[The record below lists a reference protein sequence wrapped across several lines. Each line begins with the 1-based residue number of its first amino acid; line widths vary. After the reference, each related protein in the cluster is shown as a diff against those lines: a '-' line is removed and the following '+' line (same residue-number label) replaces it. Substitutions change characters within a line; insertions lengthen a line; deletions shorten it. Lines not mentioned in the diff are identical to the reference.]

1 MPWYDTQGKLQ
12 AFIPGETST
21 TFPLSPAGLVFPG
34 DPNVPKTLAPT
45 RYNNFA
51 PRIGLAYSPGFS
63 DGALGKI
70 FGGPGKTS
78 IRAAFGIY
86 YTSVEDLNL
95 FYEVADA
102 PFGLYWT
109 SPVSVLMDEP
119 FRIRATGA
127 SIGQRFPFTAPVQD
141 ARFFCLRAV

>member
-1 MPWYDTQGKLQ
+1 MPWYDTQGKIQ
-12 AFIPGETST
+12 ALVPGVQST
-21 TFPLSPAGLVFPG
+21 LFPTCSEWPGFPG
-34 DPNVPKTLAPT
+34 RSRAFPRRLLRPGTTTSGRARSWL
-45 RYNNFA
+45 FA
-51 PRIGLAYSPGFS
+51 GFT
-63 DGALGKI
+63 DGVLGKM

-109 SPVSVLMDEP
+109 YP
-119 FRIRATGA
+119 G
-127 SIGQRFPFTAPVQD
+127 IGHV
-141 ARFFCLRAV
+141 